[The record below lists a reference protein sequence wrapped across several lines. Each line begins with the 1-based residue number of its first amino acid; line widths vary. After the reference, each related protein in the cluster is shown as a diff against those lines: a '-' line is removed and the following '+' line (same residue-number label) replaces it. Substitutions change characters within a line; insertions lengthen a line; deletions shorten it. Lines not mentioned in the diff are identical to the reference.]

1 MHRLRLGRI
10 PWRPALIAIAS
21 VLLWTCCTTSP
32 VVGPSLPPLDW
43 PTFPD
48 PVGRVTLAGETV
60 TMPLDYWLAV
70 ARYAVDADAVR
81 QIVEAWRA
89 AVGE

>member
-1 MHRLRLGRI
+1 MHRHRLGRI
-10 PWRPALIAIAS
+10 PWRPALALIAS
-21 VLLWTCCTTSP
+21 ALLWTCCTTSP
-32 VVGPSLPPLDW
+32 ASLPLPPLDW

-48 PVGRVTLAGETV
+48 PVGRVTLVDETV

-89 AVGE
+89 AAGE